1 MADDAEYL
9 LQVQVGE
16 MQQIGERL
24 RSKLRTLWAN
34 GTPTFAETF
43 AEVWP
48 QLPAGLRSE
57 MTKRGATWYV
67 LWPWEAHEVMHGTE
81 TAARATPSPQAI

>member
-9 LQVQVGE
+9 LQVQVSE

-24 RSKLRTLWAN
+24 RSKLRTLWTN
-34 GTPTFAETF
+34 GTPSFAETF

-48 QLPAGLRSE
+48 QLPAGLRAE
-57 MTKRGATWYV
+57 MVKSGTTWYV
-67 LWPWEAHEVMHGTE
+67 
-81 TAARATPSPQAI
+81 ARIARHWNRTKASVLTR